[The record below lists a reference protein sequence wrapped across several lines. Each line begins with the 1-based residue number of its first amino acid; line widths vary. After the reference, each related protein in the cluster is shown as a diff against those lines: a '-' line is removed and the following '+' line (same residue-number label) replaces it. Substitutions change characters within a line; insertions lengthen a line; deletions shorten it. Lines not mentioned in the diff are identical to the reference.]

1 MSELN
6 KLHTVRPAGDETMS
20 EYLGTRPE
28 DRHQSRNGILRELQ
42 ALGVETEA
50 LDALSIEDLGSLSSS
65 LRELLAS
72 RVDRRKPG
80 RPRYDHS
87 SVPILSH
94 SDRIIL
100 QRLVESEGHVSS
112 LSISRELDIPLSTI
126 QRRRKRLEEILV
138 ERNYSLKIGM
148 LGWREATLYASL
160 RGGQAEEIGKRILDA
175 SNRVISVSRIL
186 GGVGLDLKI
195 EIIFRQ
201 NSELTPLIDQ
211 IKSMEGVAGV
221 IWCESLSVIGRRKE
235 AYKNALE

>member
-1 MSELN
+1 MSELK
-6 KLHTVRPAGDETMS
+6 KLHTVRPADDETMS

-28 DRHQSRNGILRELQ
+28 DRYQSRNGILRELQ
-42 ALGVETEA
+42 ALGFETEA
-50 LDALSIEDLGSLSSS
+50 LDTLSIEDLGSLSSS
-65 LRELLAS
+65 LRELLAN

-160 RGGQAEEIGKRILDA
+160 RGGQAEEIGKRILYT
-175 SNRVISVSRIL
+175 SSRVISVSRIL

-221 IWCESLSVIGRRKE
+221 IWCESLSLIGRRKE